1 MSALLLMLAGCS
13 SDDENGGE
21 TISPSVQ
28 LADNTLLVSKDGDAV
43 AESYPVTSS
52 GFYIDAMPVEGSNG
66 PSFIFHCSFDSP
78 DVKELV
84 FCIINLK
91 KDADAFRVGEIFPSD
106 QLNAILKP
114 RKETEDYFYNS
125 TQGSIK
131 LMDKKKADGKDI
143 LTFELDELAFEG
155 GYTIN
160 GRVDFEYGGT
170 VY

>member
-1 MSALLLMLAGCS
+1 MEIEGADWKYALLSQQLRKPNEKRVLV
-13 SDDENGGE
+13 DENR
-21 TISPSVQ
+21 
-28 LADNTLLVSKDGDAV
+28 
-43 AESYPVTSS
+43 S
-52 GFYIDAMPVEGSNG
+52 GFYIDAMPVVGSNG

-131 LMDKKKADGKDI
+131 LADKKKADGRDI